1 MMKAQVRPQ
10 AAAPVRPTQERTEA
24 PERGKLSLGRGGRRA
39 AGWLLSA
46 LIVVLLILAWQAAIW
61 IGRLESYVLPTPRQV
76 LAVFGQSDTRTLIL
90 DNIGP
95 TLTEAMIGF
104 VLCLLIGS
112 VLAVAMFASRIVR
125 DALYPLLIA
134 SQAIPTIAIG
144 AVLVIALGYG
154 AAPKVVVVIL
164 YSFFAVTVNVYDSLQ
179 SLDPELPALLRTLGA
194 SSWHVLRTA
203 RIPAALPGFF
213 TGAKLAVSYSIS
225 GAIYGEWV
233 GATGG
238 LGYVL
243 QMANGQFAS
252 ATVFAIVLVMALLG
266 LLAFSIVALLER
278 LLIPWTRVGSER

>member
-1 MMKAQVRPQ
+1 MMKSQAQLQ
-10 AAAPVRPTQERTEA
+10 APAVARAAQELTET
-24 PERGKLSLGRGGRRA
+24 PERGNLGRGRGRRRT

-61 IGRLESYVLPTPRQV
+61 IGHLESFVLPTPRQV
-76 LAVFGQSDTRTLIL
+76 LAVFGQSETRSLIL
-90 DNIGP
+90 DNISP

-112 VLAVAMFASRIVR
+112 LLAVAMFASRIVR

-144 AVLVIALGYG
+144 AVLVIVLGYG

-194 SSWHVLRTA
+194 SPWQVLRTA

-278 LLIPWTRVGSER
+278 LLIPWTHVGNDR